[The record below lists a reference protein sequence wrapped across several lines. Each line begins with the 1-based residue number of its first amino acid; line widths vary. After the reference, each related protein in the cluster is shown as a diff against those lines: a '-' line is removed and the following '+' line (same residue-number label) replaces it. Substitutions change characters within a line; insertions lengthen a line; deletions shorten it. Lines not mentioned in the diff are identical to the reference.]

1 MPIPFAAMLPLRR
14 SISVAVAGL
23 CVLAGPAAAAYA
35 PKLDVKIDPA
45 TPSHPVAITSV
56 ITQAAGET
64 PNKTVKVSFPAGFG
78 TNPSAK
84 IGSCTPDQEAAR
96 ACPENTKIGD
106 AKATASIFGVPVDLA
121 GPVHYGGPQPNST
134 IKIIVFLEDALH
146 TQPQTIEGFVSVR
159 KTDNGF
165 DTLFDNLPNTL
176 TTSFTLAF
184 SGANLALTQTPAK
197 CGTYT
202 FNAQFT
208 SQNGEQATGSSD
220 TKVSGCIPTAPRM
233 GSIGF
238 TAEKVRPGKST
249 TIDFT
254 LSEDASVVVDV
265 KARKKHG
272 KRLLR
277 QRTLAGKQ
285 GTNELRLKI
294 PRKAKPGRYKVT
306 VTATDDEG
314 LHAARGATFTVRKP
328 KKR

>member
-1 MPIPFAAMLPLRR
+1 MLPLRR
-14 SISVAVAGL
+14 SIPVAVAAL
-23 CVLAGPAAAAYA
+23 CVLAGPAAASYA

-45 TPSHPVAITSV
+45 TASQPVAITSV

-96 ACPENTKIGD
+96 ACPEDTKIGD
-106 AKATASIFGVPVDLA
+106 AKATAAVGGAVPLELS
-121 GPVHYGGPQPNST
+121 GPVHYGGPQPDST
-134 IKIIVFLEDALH
+134 IKIIVFLTDSLNL
-146 TQPQTIEGFVSVR
+146 QPQPPIEGFVSVR

-176 TTSFTLAF
+176 TTNFTLAF

-202 FNAQFT
+202 FKAQFT
-208 SQNGEQATGSSD
+208 SQNGEQAAGSSD
-220 TKVSGCIPTAPRM
+220 TKVGGCVPVAPRM

-254 LSEDASVVVDV
+254 LSKDASVVVDV

-272 KRLLR
+272 KRLLK

-294 PRKAKPGRYKVT
+294 PRKARPGKYKVT
-306 VTATDDEG
+306 VTATDDDG
-314 LHAARGATFTVRKP
+314 LKAARGATFTVRKP